1 MPDWTKTM
9 EQTFEYYIVDPAT
22 WRDMKLLKS
31 VKSCSILIDD
41 SENTRGSATYDIADD
56 VGENYVRAY
65 LKTNQNGF
73 KERFPLGT
81 HLIQTPSTKFDGRAS
96 STTIDAYTP
105 LMELKE
111 NLPPLGYTV
120 MKDSNIMENA
130 YMIARERM
138 RAPVVK
144 TINSKT
150 LYTDFVANTDDTWLT
165 YLSDFIANAKYQLD
179 LDEYGR
185 VLFTPIQ
192 DSSSLQPVHT
202 YNDDNSS
209 ILYPE
214 LTINHDIYGIP
225 NVIEVV
231 YSRGG
236 VYYESRAVN
245 DDEDSPV
252 STVNRGREITKRIT
266 DPELA
271 GEPTKEQIDLY
282 AQQAL
287 KEASTLEYII
297 SYKHGY
303 CGTRVGDCVRL
314 NYKRAGL
321 DGVTAKI
328 ISQTIKCEPGCPVT
342 EKAVYTKKLWR

>member
-9 EQTFEYYIVDPAT
+9 KQTFEYYVVDSAT
-22 WRDMKLLKS
+22 WRDMKPLSS
-31 VKSCSILIDD
+31 VKSCSIIRD
-41 SENTRGSATYDIADD
+41 SSEETRGSATYDIADEI
-56 VGENYVRAY
+56 GECYIRAY
-65 LKTNQNGF
+65 LKTNQNGL

-81 HLIQTPSTKFDGRAS
+81 HLIQTPSTKFDGRTS
-96 STTIDAYTP
+96 STTIEAYTP

-111 NLPPLGYTV
+111 NLPALGYTV
-120 MKDSNIMENA
+120 MKDANVMDNA
-130 YMIARERM
+130 YMIAREQM

-144 TINSKT
+144 TINSKK
-150 LYTDFVANTDDTWLT
+150 LYTDFVANSNDTWLT
-165 YLSDFIANAKYQLD
+165 FLVDLIANAKFQFD
-179 LDEYGR
+179 LDENGR
-185 VLFTPIQ
+185 VLFAPIQ
-192 DSSSLQPVHT
+192 ELASLQPVHE

-225 NVIEVV
+225 NVVEVV

-271 GEPTKEQIDLY
+271 GAPTKEQIDLY

-287 KEASTLEYII
+287 REVSTLEYTV

-321 DGVTAKI
+321 DGVNAKI